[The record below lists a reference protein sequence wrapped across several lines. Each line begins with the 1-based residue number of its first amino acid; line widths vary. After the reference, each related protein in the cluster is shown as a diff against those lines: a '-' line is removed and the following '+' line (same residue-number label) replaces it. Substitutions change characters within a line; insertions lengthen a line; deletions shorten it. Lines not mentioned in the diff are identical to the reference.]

1 MKTKTMKKKVR
12 RAGAAVRKT
21 AERQGARAGAAA
33 GVAAETTGEVLRDTW
48 HSTLVALTAAE
59 QEVEKQVRDLLKRN
73 RITAKDASALLR
85 DLGSR
90 AEVERRKAMKDL
102 EARLGSLQKRMKKE
116 RKVVGRAVGEAV
128 TGALA
133 SLNIPSR
140 SEVTE
145 LTKKVDQLGA
155 KIDSFRKRAVRRV
168 RG

>member
-1 MKTKTMKKKVR
+1 MKTKAVRKKAR

-21 AERQGARAGAAA
+21 AERQGARMGAAA
-33 GVAAETTGEVLRDTW
+33 GPAAETTGEVLRDTW
-48 HSTLVALTAAE
+48 HSTLIALTTAE
-59 QEVEKQVRDLLKRN
+59 QEVERQVRDLLKRN
-73 RITAKDASALLR
+73 RITSKDAAAVLR

-102 EARLGSLQKRMKKE
+102 ESRLGSLQKRMKKE
-116 RKVVGRAVGEAV
+116 RKVVGQAVGEAV

-140 SEVTE
+140 REVMD
-145 LTKKVDQLGA
+145 LTKKVDQLGS
-155 KIDSFRKRAVRRV
+155 KIDKFRKSAVRRV